1 MTLFELVELFLP
13 PALTHA
19 DEHGK
24 DQFHHTA
31 FIPQMRNDLRPPPVL
46 FKSAFRQV
54 RRAHILAMACGHL
67 QMIETGFRIVRQAPA
82 RFRKGL
88 LILGQQRLLAA
99 LAFLKGWGIPHVGH

>member
-1 MTLFELVELFLP
+1 MTGFFRRLRDRYQE
-13 PALTHA
+13 THA
-19 DEHGK
+19 VYSEEG
-24 DQFHHTA
+24 A
-31 FIPQMRNDLRPPPVL
+31 PVL
-46 FKSAFRQV
+46 FKSALRQV

-99 LAFLKGWGIPHVGH
+99 LAFLKGWGIPHVRH